1 MPMHVEMVTLVRN
14 CKNHKVILSCK
25 FLISMCCRP
34 ITHMLWANTWK
45 YRTRQGTSWCHPNCV
60 CLADKS
66 WHLFWSMQSRS
77 LWWSS
82 SGHLVQRG
90 RFRQPKQ
97 KQVIL
102 SSNPRLTSLMTVY
115 KIPKLTWL
123 LSCLAPI
130 FWCRQGV
137 HQFFFPHNLHSKRSQ
152 TFGWPFYI
160 ISISSAIC
168 SISSWVCLK
177 IEDPPNFSR
186 NDPFLD
192 FETSDVII
200 FDAKIVST
208 LQVHEP
214 HAHGEDSGN
223 HGHGRHSSIPGL
235 GQLQLF
241 FSEQKRKE
249 KWNSRWW
256 IHLPVSYIVAFCYRN
271 HCVQH
276 LHDAHEVLANVIVL
290 FGLFGDPLSQTAQTM
305 LPSLLDRPS
314 AKVLSGTPEL
324 WTVGPVSFLPVSF
337 GGSVGLQSEKGVGPW

>member
-160 ISISSAIC
+160 ISSAIC

-200 FDAKIVST
+200 FDAKSYPLCRFMSLT
-208 LQVHEP
+208 LMAKTAGTMGTAVTAAYQVW
-214 HAHGEDSGN
+214 DSC
-223 HGHGRHSSIPGL
+223 S
-235 GQLQLF
+235 F
-241 FSEQKRKE
+241 FSQNRKGRKNE
-249 KWNSRWW
+249 TVDGEYTCQFRTSLHSAIETTVCNISMTHTRFWRTSSCS
-256 IHLPVSYIVAFCYRN
+256 LAFLATHYLKLRRPCYPA
-271 HCVQH
+271 C
-276 LHDAHEVLANVIVL
+276 
-290 FGLFGDPLSQTAQTM
+290 
-305 LPSLLDRPS
+305 
-314 AKVLSGTPEL
+314 
-324 WTVGPVSFLPVSF
+324 
-337 GGSVGLQSEKGVGPW
+337 